1 MYSLF
6 RESLNLEYIFIL
18 RVFLNFMRRITYP
31 TRLKVFLLYLMF
43 TQKKLVLFPIKDIE
57 GIHELLTNTHL
68 DTCL

>member
-1 MYSLF
+1 
-6 RESLNLEYIFIL
+6 
-18 RVFLNFMRRITYP
+18 MRRITYP

>member
-6 RESLNLEYIFIL
+6 RESLNLDYIFIL